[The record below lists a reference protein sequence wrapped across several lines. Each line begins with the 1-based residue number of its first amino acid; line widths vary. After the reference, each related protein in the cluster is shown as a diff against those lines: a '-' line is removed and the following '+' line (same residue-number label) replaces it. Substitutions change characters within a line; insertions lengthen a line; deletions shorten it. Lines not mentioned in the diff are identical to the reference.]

1 MGAYEVLFTPT
12 RLAPHL
18 WRADPGCSNFE
29 RGKQR
34 RDQLHTSA
42 QRAGGINPRI
52 SFNRPLTEGRMIRIS
67 RMIGRSSS
75 YSRNDHPIK
84 LGDDVANMIAR
95 KRIILVHH
103 PGSRN
108 HHPSVSVDLLYG

>member
-84 LGDDVANMIAR
+84 FG
-95 KRIILVHH
+95 
-103 PGSRN
+103 
-108 HHPSVSVDLLYG
+108 